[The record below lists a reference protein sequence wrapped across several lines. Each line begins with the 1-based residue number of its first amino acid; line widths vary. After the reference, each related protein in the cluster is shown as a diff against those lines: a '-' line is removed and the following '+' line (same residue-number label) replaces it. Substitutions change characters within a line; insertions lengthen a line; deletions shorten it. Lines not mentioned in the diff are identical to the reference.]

1 MISYITSSNI
11 LSLCN
16 FSSYF
21 IKFSCFSPSFF
32 SSKELFDI
40 AGLEQQKVSMLI
52 PGDSLMK
59 CNNEL
64 FSYVNDILTASY
76 INDLHTKEEKQ
87 NICEKLAN
95 EARKSGYSGP
105 ESVWK
110 YYLSNVRRNLHC
122 CICFSPL
129 GEGLRKCVNLFP
141 ALLTCTVSFLK

>member
-11 LSLCN
+11 LSLYN
-16 FSSYF
+16 FSSCF
-21 IKFSCFSPSFF
+21 IKFFCSPSFF

-59 CNNEL
+59 WNNEL

-95 EARKSGYSGP
+95 EAR
-105 ESVWK
+105 
-110 YYLSNVRRNLHC
+110 
-122 CICFSPL
+122 
-129 GEGLRKCVNLFP
+129 RKVM
-141 ALLTCTVSFLK
+141 